1 MGWHE
6 HDDDV
11 FIGCETFFRPG
22 YNAHLVAEWIPALDG
37 VEAKLQA
44 GARVA
49 DVGCGHGSSTVLMA
63 QAYPASTFIGSD
75 YHDASIQTARKR
87 AADAGVADRV
97 TFETAPAQTYSGSGY
112 DLVTFFDCLHD
123 MGDPLTA
130 ARHVRETLAP
140 DGTWLMIEPIAGDT
154 LAENL
159 NPVGRVYYGFSTL
172 PLRRRRPVPAGRLQP
187 RRPGG
192 PGGAAPGHHRRGV
205 HAVPHRRADPVQ
217 PRLRD
222 PSVGT
227 GHRPRGTTC
236 ARGNRTTSARWS
248 ATA

>member
-1 MGWHE
+1 MTEEQVFALTDPDGPALRCPGRSCSRWARCGPSRASPRSYRTGAGIGWHE

-75 YHDASIQTARKR
+75 YHDASIETARKR

-97 TFETAPAQTYSGSGY
+97 TFEIAPAQTFSG
-112 DLVTFFDCLHD
+112 
-123 MGDPLTA
+123 
-130 ARHVRETLAP
+130 
-140 DGTWLMIEPIAGDT
+140 
-154 LAENL
+154 
-159 NPVGRVYYGFSTL
+159 
-172 PLRRRRPVPAGRLQP
+172 PA
-187 RRPGG
+187 
-192 PGGAAPGHHRRGV
+192 
-205 HAVPHRRADPVQ
+205 
-217 PRLRD
+217 
-222 PSVGT
+222 
-227 GHRPRGTTC
+227 
-236 ARGNRTTSARWS
+236 TTS
-248 ATA
+248 